1 MAQLINTVKPTHLWI
16 VLVRFHDLQIFP
28 DRSSRALSVKVGK
41 QMFGLSLFRPSRHS
55 NLSPR
60 RANVG
65 RREIQ
70 ISSLPREQDWSNALP
85 QGQQRQSNPHPMPCL
100 PLRRLYIDRC
110 IRSSI
115 YLGTWRRFET
125 GQSHDQLRRREERD
139 SKRMGS
145 KKEAPSQVTF
155 LKFLFRFQG

>member
-1 MAQLINTVKPTHLWI
+1 MINTVKSTHLWI
-16 VLVRFHDLQIFP
+16 VLVGFHDLQMFP
-28 DRSSRALSVKVGK
+28 DRTSRVLSVKVGK
-41 QMFGLSLFRPSRHS
+41 HVFGLSLFRPSRQS
-55 NLSPR
+55 NPSPR
-60 RANVG
+60 RAHVG

-70 ISSLPREQDWSNALP
+70 ISPPRGEQDWSNALP
-85 QGQQRQSNPHPMPCL
+85 QGQQRQSNPNPMPCL

-115 YLGTWRRFET
+115 DLGTWRRFET
-125 GQSHDQLRRREERD
+125 GQSHDPLRRREERD
-139 SKRMGS
+139 SKRMRS